1 MTGRLLL
8 IVLLCAPGLA
18 AQAPNPPAGVERI
31 TSVEGITEYRLS
43 NGLRVLLIPDP
54 SKFTTTVNVTY
65 LAGSRHENYGE
76 TGMAH
81 IIEHLVSY
89 GSPNHPD
96 AKKEQQERGARRN
109 ATTSVDRTNYFETF
123 PASDENLEWALDLE
137 ADRMVNAF
145 VRKDILDSQ
154 MTVVRNEMEA
164 GENNPLA
171 AVSQRVMATAYLWHN
186 YGKSTIGAR
195 SDVENVQIE
204 RLQTFYKKYYQP
216 DNAVLIIAGKVDEA
230 AAMRTVAQKFGPIP
244 RPGRSP
250 ERTYTV
256 EPAQDGERTVTV
268 QRVGDVQAIFV
279 AYRVP
284 SLAHPDSAFVDLL
297 VEVMAANPSGRL
309 YKALVD
315 SKKAAQVGGGN
326 RSMLEEGIAALTVV
340 VRKDSSLDE
349 ARSATMSTLDG
360 LPSSLPTAEEVERA
374 RAELLRR
381 VDLSLADSEAVGMA
395 LSEFSAAGDWR
406 LLFLRRDRLRKATAE
421 DVGRAAQSYFK
432 PTNRTVGIFSP
443 VTAPVRAEIPTT
455 PDIAAMVK
463 DYKGDPAAAVGE
475 AFDPSTSNIET
486 RTARAS
492 IAPGIK
498 LALLPKKTRGATVN
512 AVLRL
517 NFGTEES
524 LRAQSIV
531 GELTAAMLNRGTT
544 KRTRQQIRDELSRL
558 RATVNAG
565 GAAGFVQVSM
575 QTVKANLPDAIRL
588 AAELVRQ
595 PSFPDQ
601 EFEQLRQEALASAE
615 FARSD
620 PQTVASLSIARHINP
635 YPKGHVRY
643 VPSIDERVEDL
654 KALKLDDVKRFHKE
668 FFGSSNGELAI
679 VGDFD
684 ADAVRKLATE
694 LFADWKSPKPFAD
707 VAKPYKEISPV
718 TQSFQIP
725 DKANAVFTAGMPLRL
740 ADQDKDYAALVL
752 ANYMIGGHSS
762 SRLYTRI
769 RAKEGLSYG
778 VSSSLSVTPGQNGA
792 ELVISAIVA
801 PQNASK
807 LEAVMKEELER
818 ALKDGFPA
826 EEIASAK
833 KGWLESQRVSRS
845 QDPELVGRLRSQLHW
860 GRTMTF
866 DADLEKRVEGLTG
879 EEIAVVLRR
888 HLDVQKLSIF
898 KAGDFKKV
906 GSSVP

>member
-1 MTGRLLL
+1 MAGRLLL
-8 IVLLCAPGLA
+8 MLFLCGSALA
-18 AQAPNPPAGVERI
+18 AQAPAPPAGVERV

-54 SKFTTTVNVTY
+54 SKSTTTVNVTY
-65 LAGSRHENYGE
+65 LGGSRHENYGE

-89 GSPNHPD
+89 GSPKHPD

-123 PASDENLEWALDLE
+123 PASDENLEWSLDLE

-154 MTVVRNEMEA
+154 MSVVRNEMEA

-171 AVSQRVMATAYLWHN
+171 AVTQRVLGSAYLWHN

-195 SDVENVQIE
+195 SDVENVPIE
-204 RLQTFYKKYYQP
+204 RLQAFYKKYYQP
-216 DNAVLIIAGKVDEA
+216 DNAILIVAGKFDEA
-230 AAMRTVAQKFGPIP
+230 AAIRTAALKFGPIP
-244 RPGRSP
+244 RPDRSP
-250 ERTYTV
+250 ERTYTI
-256 EPAQDGERTVTV
+256 EPPQDGERTVTV
-268 QRVGDVQAIFV
+268 QRVGDVQGIFV

-284 SLAHPDSAFVDLL
+284 ALAHPDAAFVDLL
-297 VEVMAANPSGRL
+297 VEVLAANPAGRL

-326 RSMLEEGIAALTVV
+326 RSMLEEGIAALTVL
-340 VRKDSSLDE
+340 VRKESSLDD
-349 ARSATMSTLDG
+349 ARSMTMSTLDG
-360 LPSSLPTAEEVERA
+360 LSTSLPTAEEVERA

-381 VDLSLADSEAVGMA
+381 VELSLADSEAVGMA

-406 LLFLRRDRLRKATAE
+406 LLFLRRDRLRKATVE
-421 DVGRAAQSYFK
+421 DVGRVAQSYFK
-432 PTNRTVGIFSP
+432 PTNRTVGIFLP
-443 VTAPVRAEIPTT
+443 VASPVRAEIPTT
-455 PDIAAMVK
+455 PDIVAMVK

-475 AFDPSTSNIET
+475 AFDPSTSNIDT
-486 RTARAS
+486 RTTRAA

-517 NFGTEES
+517 NYGNEES
-524 LRAQSIV
+524 LRAQSIAA
-531 GELTAAMLNRGTT
+531 ELTASMLNRGTI

-558 RATVNAG
+558 KATVTAG
-565 GAAGFVQVSM
+565 GAAGFVQVSI
-575 QTVKANLPDAIRL
+575 QTVRSNLSDAVRL

-595 PSFPDQ
+595 PSFAEQ
-601 EFEQLRQEALASAE
+601 EFELLRQEVLASAE

-620 PQTVASLSIARHINP
+620 PQAIASLSVARHLNP

-654 KALKLDDVKRFHKE
+654 KAVKLDDVKRFYKE
-668 FFGSSNGELAI
+668 FYGSSNGELAI

-684 ADAVRKLATE
+684 ADAVKKLMGE
-694 LFADWKSPKPFAD
+694 LFGDWKSPKAFAD
-707 VAKPYKEISPV
+707 AGKPYREIAPV
-718 TQSFQIP
+718 NQSFQTP
-725 DKANAVFTAGMPLRL
+725 DKANAVFIAGMPLRL
-740 ADQDKDYAALVL
+740 TDQDKDYAALVL

-778 VSSSLSVTPGQNGA
+778 VNSSLSVIPGQNGA
-792 ELVISAIVA
+792 ELVISAIAA
-801 PQNASK
+801 PPNVSK
-807 LEAVMKEELER
+807 VEAAMKEELER

-826 EEIASAK
+826 DEIASSK
-833 KGWLESQRVSRS
+833 KGWIESQRVSRS
-845 QDPELVGRLRSQLHW
+845 QDPELASRLRSQLHW

-866 DADLEKRVEGLTG
+866 DAELEKRVDALTP
-879 EEIAVVLRR
+879 EEVAAALRR
-888 HLDVQKLSIF
+888 YLDVQKLSIF

-906 GSSVP
+906 GSSH

>member
-1 MTGRLLL
+1 MAGRLLL
-8 IVLLCAPGLA
+8 ILLFSASVL
-18 AQAPNPPAGVERI
+18 AQAPAPPAGVERV

-54 SKFTTTVNVTY
+54 SKSTTTVNVTY

-123 PASDENLEWALDLE
+123 PASDENLDWALDLE

-154 MTVVRNEMEA
+154 MSVVRNEMEA

-171 AVSQRVMATAYLWHN
+171 AVSQRVLASAYLWHN

-195 SDVENVQIE
+195 SDVENVPIE
-204 RLQTFYKKYYQP
+204 RLQAFYKKYYQP
-216 DNAVLIIAGKVDEA
+216 DNAILIVAGKFDEA
-230 AAMRTVAQKFGPIP
+230 AAIKLAAKKFEAIP
-244 RPGRSP
+244 RPNHSP

-256 EPAQDGERTVTV
+256 EPPQDGERTVTV
-268 QRVGDVQAIFV
+268 QRVGDVQGIFL

-284 SLAHPDSAFVDLL
+284 ALAHPDSALVDLL

-309 YKALVD
+309 YQALVD

-326 RSMLEEGIAALTVV
+326 RAMLEEGIAALTVL
-340 VRKDSSLDE
+340 VRKE
-349 ARSATMSTLDG
+349 STLDDARG
-360 LPSSLPTAEEVERA
+360 PAISTVDAVTTSPPTAEEVERA

-381 VDLSLADSEAVGMA
+381 VELSLADSEAVGMA

-406 LLFLRRDRLRKATAE
+406 LLFLRRDRLRKATVE
-421 DVGRAAQSYFK
+421 DVGRVAQSYFK
-432 PTNRTVGIFSP
+432 PTNRTVGIFLP
-443 VTAPVRAEIPTT
+443 VATPVRAEIPAT
-455 PDIAAMVK
+455 PDIVAMVK
-463 DYKGDPAAAVGE
+463 DYKGDPAAAPGE

-492 IAPGIK
+492 VAPGIK
-498 LALLPKKTRGATVN
+498 VAFLPKKTRGATVN

-517 NFGTEES
+517 NFGNEES
-524 LRAQSIV
+524 LRGQNMAA
-531 GELTAAMLNRGTT
+531 ELTAAMLNRGTT

-558 RATVNAG
+558 KATVTAG
-565 GAAGFVQVSM
+565 GAAGFVQVSI
-575 QTVKANLPDAIRL
+575 QTVRGNLADAVRL

-595 PSFPDQ
+595 PSFAEQ
-601 EFEQLRQEALASAE
+601 EFELLRQELLASAE

-620 PQTVASLSIARHINP
+620 PQAIASLSISRHLNP
-635 YPKGHVRY
+635 YPRGHVRY
-643 VPSIDERVEDL
+643 VSTTDERVEDI
-654 KALKLDDVKRFHKE
+654 KAVKLEDVKRFHKE
-668 FFGSSNGELAI
+668 FYGSSNGELAI

-684 ADAVRKLATE
+684 ADAIKKLVAE
-694 LFADWKSPKPFAD
+694 LLGEWKSPKAFAD
-707 VAKPYKEISPV
+707 AAKPYREISPAK
-718 TQSFQIP
+718 QSVQTP
-725 DKANAVFTAGMPLRL
+725 DKANAVFTAGMPFRVT
-740 ADQDKDYAALVL
+740 DQDKDYAPLVL

-778 VSSSLSVTPGQNGA
+778 VSSSLAVIPGQNGA
-792 ELVISAIVA
+792 EFVIGAIVA
-801 PQNASK
+801 PQNVST

-818 ALKDGFPA
+818 ALNEGFPA
-826 EEIASAK
+826 EEIAGAK
-833 KGWLESQRVSRS
+833 KGWIESQRVSRS
-845 QDPELVGRLRSQLHW
+845 QDPELASRLRSQMHW

-866 DADLEKRVEGLTG
+866 DAELEKRVDALTP
-879 EEIAVVLRR
+879 EEVTTALRR

-906 GSSVP
+906 GSSH